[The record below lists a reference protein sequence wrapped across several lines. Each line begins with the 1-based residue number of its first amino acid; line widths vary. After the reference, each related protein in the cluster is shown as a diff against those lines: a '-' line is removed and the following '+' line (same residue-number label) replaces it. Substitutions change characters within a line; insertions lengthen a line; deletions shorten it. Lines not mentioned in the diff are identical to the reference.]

1 MENYVPMIM
10 DFRLFQWLIPAIAV
24 LFLINQLL
32 RYRRGRINLG
42 EALFVSGLWMAV
54 SVLAIFPDLISGFIA
69 QALGIKS
76 NTNAIFFIGMGCLF
90 YFQYRLYRIQ
100 VQQRRI
106 ITALTRKIA
115 LDGYEQEQEG

>member
-1 MENYVPMIM
+1 MSM

-24 LFLINQLL
+24 LFLFNQLL
-32 RYRRGRINLG
+32 RYRRGRIALG
-42 EALFVSGLWMAV
+42 EALFVSSLWGVV
-54 SVLAIFPDLISGFIA
+54 SLLAIFPDFIA
-69 QALGIKS
+69 GYVANLLGIKS

-100 VQQRRI
+100 VQQRRV

-115 LDGYEQEQEG
+115 IDDYQEEDKE

>member
-1 MENYVPMIM
+1 M
-10 DFRLFQWLIPAIAV
+10 DFRLFQWLIPAIAI

-32 RYRRGRINLG
+32 RYRRGRISLG
-42 EALFVSGLWMAV
+42 EALFVSTLWLIV
-54 SVLAIFPDLISGFIA
+54 SILAIFPDTIA
-69 QALGIKS
+69 GYLAQVLGIKS

-100 VQQRRI
+100 VQQRRT

-115 LDGYEQEQEG
+115 LDGYDQEAEE